1 MSVKTFKEER
11 EMHWQVPVIIFQE
24 YIKSFFLS
32 NVFISEFS
40 IQVR

>member
-11 EMHWQVPVIIFQE
+11 EMHWQVPVTIFQE

-40 IQVR
+40 IRVR